1 MADFNLSVTASD
13 LNAAVA
19 KANNAA
25 PQSTTYTKTQVDALV
40 SAQTADKS
48 NFAVPYQYSYKNA
61 GVQLTRDDQ
70 FRVIADGTAGATVR
84 YIATQQLLPAGS
96 YTVSGCTDGSG
107 STYRLRIGTGAE
119 NTYLDAVT
127 TAEKTIT
134 LSTDTLVT
142 VEVNVFSGATV
153 TNKAFPVMIRNAK
166 NTDSTYVPPSYSS
179 AEITK
184 RMLLTSPDAPLRI
197 LCVGDSISYGARNG
211 LKGYVGGLGHPYQID
226 GLTGATLSTKQAGV
240 KNIPQQLIDST
251 YQDPDIIIANGG
263 VNDYLQNAELGTI
276 PTEPVTDDTADA
288 NLDLS
293 TVCGGAQHLFYN
305 TIKKYPDAQRFFLL
319 THKTTANAPTYTYGN
334 NLATVT
340 TDTRQANGVDFVNN
354 GNNTFSCFRTP
365 STEAPRT
372 AGFTLSDVS
381 LEAGTYIFGGLDDGR
396 WTTSSD
402 EYLLLRFLNSSTNAT
417 IADITTGPKI
427 VTFAEATTVKSTM
440 YFGKVYSGV
449 YKTIAPVIRKCT
461 AATVKQDWTVSQNRA
476 LLTQTDIYNAIKKIA
491 ELYGVKIIDVFGE
504 SMMNTAFPQY
514 VSETAWDSDHSI
526 SNTEYCDTDGIHP
539 LDKGYNQAYIPLI
552 RKALQ
557 LGTAK

>member
-1 MADFNLSVTASD
+1 M
-13 LNAAVA
+13 
-19 KANNAA
+19 
-25 PQSTTYTKTQVDALV
+25 
-40 SAQTADKS
+40 
-48 NFAVPYQYSYKNA
+48 
-61 GVQLTRDDQ
+61 
-70 FRVIADGTAGATVR
+70 
-84 YIATQQLLPAGS
+84 PAGS
-96 YTVSGCTDGSG
+96 YIVSGCTDGSG
-107 STYRLRIGTGAE
+107 STYRLRIGTGDE

-134 LSTDTLVT
+134 LSSETLVT
-142 VEVNVFSGATV
+142 VEVNVFSGAV
-153 TNKAFPVMIRNAK
+153 ITNKVFPVMIRNAK
-166 NTDSTYVPPSYSS
+166 NADSTYVPPSYTVS
-179 AEITK
+179 EITK
-184 RMLLTSPDAPLRI
+184 KMLLTSPDAPLRI

-211 LKGYVGGLGHPYQID
+211 LKGYIGGLGHPYQID

-251 YQDPDIIIANGG
+251 YQNPDVIIANGG

-276 PTEPVTDDTADA
+276 PTVPIADDTADA

-293 TVCGGAQHLFYN
+293 TVCGGAQHLFYSM
-305 TIKKYPDAQRFFLL
+305 IKKYPDAQRFFLL

-354 GNNTFSCFRTP
+354 GDNTFSCFRTP

-372 AGFTLSDVS
+372 AGFTLSDVT
-381 LEAGTYIFGGLDDGR
+381 LEAGTYIFGGLSDGR

-417 IADITTGPKI
+417 IADITTEPKI

-440 YFGKVYSGV
+440 YFGKKYSGV
-449 YKTIAPVIRKCT
+449 YKTIAPEIRKCA

-491 ELYGVKIIDVFGE
+491 ELYGVKVIDVFGE
-504 SMMNTAFPQY
+504 SMMNTAFSQY
-514 VSETAWDSDHSI
+514 VSDTAWDSDHSI
-526 SNTEYCDTDGIHP
+526 SSTEYCDTDGIHP

-552 RKALQ
+552 RQALQ

>member
-1 MADFNLSVTASD
+1 MADFNLSVAASELNTAI
-13 LNAAVA
+13 A

-25 PQSTTYTKTQVDALV
+25 PQSTTYTKPQVDAMV
-40 SAQTADKS
+40 DARTADKS
-48 NFAVPYQYSYKNA
+48 NLAVPYQFSFKNA
-61 GVQLTRDDQ
+61 GVQFNRDDE

-84 YIATQQLLPAGS
+84 YIVTQQLLPAGS
-96 YTVSGCTDGSG
+96 YIVSGCTDGSG
-107 STYRLRIGTGAE
+107 STYRLRIGTGDE

-134 LSTDTLVT
+134 LSTATLVT

-153 TNKAFPVMIRNAK
+153 TNKVFPVMVRYAK
-166 NTDSTYVPPSYSS
+166 NADSTYVPPSYST
-179 AEITK
+179 AVITEK
-184 RMLLTSPDAPLRI
+184 LLLTSPDAPLRI

-211 LKGYVGGLGHPYQID
+211 LKGYIGGLGHPYQIE

-251 YQDPDIIIANGG
+251 YQNPDVIIANGG
-263 VNDYLQNAELGTI
+263 VNDYLQNAELGAI
-276 PTEPVTDDTADA
+276 PTVPIADDTADA

-293 TVCGGAQHLFYN
+293 TICGGVQHLFYN
-305 TIKKYPDAQRFFLL
+305 MIKKYPDAQRFFLL

-354 GNNTFSCFRTP
+354 GDNTFSCFRTA

-372 AGFTLSDVS
+372 AGFTLSDVT

-417 IADITTGPKI
+417 IADITTEPKI

-440 YFGKVYSGV
+440 YFGKKYSGV

-476 LLTQTDIYNAIKKIA
+476 LLTQTDIFDAIKKIA
-491 ELYGVKIIDVFGE
+491 ELYGVTVIDVFGD

-514 VSETAWDSDHSI
+514 VSDTAWDSDHSV
-526 SNTEYCDTDGIHP
+526 SSTEYCDTDGIHP

-552 RKALQ
+552 RAALR
-557 LGTAK
+557 LGTSK

>member
-1 MADFNLSVTASD
+1 
-13 LNAAVA
+13 
-19 KANNAA
+19 
-25 PQSTTYTKTQVDALV
+25 
-40 SAQTADKS
+40 
-48 NFAVPYQYSYKNA
+48 
-61 GVQLTRDDQ
+61 VQLTRDNE

-84 YIATQQLLPAGS
+84 YIVTQQLLSAGS
-96 YTVSGCTDGSG
+96 YIVSGCTDGG
-107 STYRLRIGTGAE
+107 GDTYRLRIGTGDG
-119 NTYLDAVT
+119 NTFLDAVT

-153 TNKAFPVMIRNAK
+153 TNKVFPVMVRHAN
-166 NTDSTYVPPSYSS
+166 NTDSTYVPPSYST
-179 AEITK
+179 AVITEK
-184 RMLLTSPDAPLRI
+184 LLLTSPDAPLRI

-211 LKGYVGGLGHPYQID
+211 LKGYVGGLGNPYQID

-251 YQDPDIIIANGG
+251 YQNPDVIIANGG
-263 VNDYLQNAELGTI
+263 VNDYLQNAALGTI
-276 PTEPVTDDTADA
+276 PTVPITDDTADA

-305 TIKKYPDAQRFFLL
+305 MIKKYTDAQRFFLL
-319 THKTTANAPTYTYGN
+319 THKTTANAPAYTYGN

-354 GNNTFSCFRTP
+354 TDNTFSVFRTP
-365 STEAPRT
+365 STEAPKT
-372 AGFTLSDVS
+372 AGFTVSEVS

-402 EYLLLRFLNSSTNAT
+402 EYLLLRYVNKATNAVV
-417 IADITTGPKI
+417 ADITTEPKI
-427 VTFAEATTVKSTM
+427 VTFAEAITVKSTM
-440 YFGKVYSGV
+440 YVGKKYSGV
-449 YKTIAPVIRKCT
+449 YKTITPIIRKCT

-476 LLTQTDIYNAIKKIA
+476 LLTQTDIYDAIKKIA
-491 ELYGVKIIDVFGE
+491 ALYGVKIIDVFGE
-504 SMMNTAFPQY
+504 SMMNTAFSQY
-514 VSETAWDSDHSI
+514 VSDTTWDSDHSI

-557 LGTAK
+557 LGTSK